1 MGDRVV
7 AVVDYGKRLKSKQP
21 KAWTRLQNKASIFR
35 AQLRAI
41 LLALALIRRSKEKN
55 FIIF

>member
-1 MGDRVV
+1 MMGDRVV
-7 AVVDYGKRLKSKQP
+7 AVVDYGKSKQP
-21 KAWTRLQNKASIFR
+21 KAWTRLQNKANIFR